1 MALVVRPGDD
11 ALRAAARVHVVV
23 EDHAHHGGLTVVDG
37 RGERLTPPLVQDA
50 AAHQV
55 AAARRGA
62 GAARGDPDITAIS
75 PGTAGCSE
83 RICAV
88 IEIGTMKASLFKV

>member
-37 RGERLTPPLVQDA
+37 RGGRLTPPLVQDA
-50 AAHQV
+50 AA
-55 AAARRGA
+55 RGA